1 MTRNAHDDARE
12 LIALGEGLPDSQEA
26 WLRAHLNQCASCRD
40 YAEAANRAVR
50 ALRSQPLAA
59 DSRLVRATQMRVRFH
74 AARLRE
80 TRERMWLVGMACLG
94 VGLSATLTV
103 PFLWRLF
110 AWMGERAGVSTLVWQ
125 AGFMFFFLAPAL
137 VVSVLLL
144 ARGAHLSNASLAS
157 VHLGDQGE
165 ESQPGR

>member
-1 MTRNAHDDARE
+1 MTRNLHDEARE
-12 LIALGEGLPDSQEA
+12 LIALGTAFDKDIPAGQQA
-26 WLRAHLNQCASCRD
+26 WLRSHLEECDACRN
-40 YAEAANRAVR
+40 YAEAASGVVR

-74 AARLRE
+74 AGRLRE
-80 TRERMWLVGMACLG
+80 TRERMWMVALACLG

-125 AGFMFFFLAPAL
+125 AGFMFFFIAPAL

-144 ARGAHLSNASLAS
+144 ARGAHLADA
-157 VHLGDQGE
+157 HLTSHGE
-165 ESQPGR
+165 ESRQWR